1 MNGDD
6 LFQGIYSA
14 SAKALALLGSL
25 ATLASAPAHADECE
39 LLAAADS
46 LRNMP
51 IESIQG
57 HLDGVDA
64 AGESLRYRV
73 DSVEILRQPVFE
85 HEAAADRALFRL
97 ANRWHVHT
105 REALIRALLLF
116 AEGDVVTERVIAES
130 ERLLRARPF
139 LADARIVAK
148 RRCGQRVELIVVT
161 RDVWSRLPSI
171 GGSRTG
177 GKQTFE
183 VGLSDIN
190 LLGTGTSLDIEFF
203 DDLDRSGL
211 SFGLASDNLRSIR
224 IGARLRFDDTEDGDG
239 AAASIGLPFYAL
251 DARRA
256 WQVSVSQTRRQESL
270 FDGGEK
276 SATFAAERRFAE
288 LSAGWSKG
296 LVDGGANRLRV
307 GFSFDD
313 QRLAPLDGPLDG
325 LADRVY
331 AYPWVSFAHIED
343 AFVRTRNLNRVQTTE
358 DVLLGRQATALVGYS
373 PRGVGRAIVN
383 ASYRNGAARRDGEDI
398 LRYGAEV
405 GGAWRLGD
413 GRAENLVGA
422 VWLSYR
428 RGQGPRSAMV
438 VDAQATAASGLT
450 TDRRLYVGG
459 DNGLRGYPNR
469 FQAGNRR
476 LRVSAEQRYYT
487 DLYLLRSVRVAAAA
501 FLDFGAAWRRG
512 DAPSLLANVG
522 VGLRLESTRTNR
534 DVVYHVDVARP
545 LVDGPGVRGL
555 ELTLTSKRNL

>member
-1 MNGDD
+1 M
-6 LFQGIYSA
+6 
-14 SAKALALLGSL
+14 AKALVLFGAL
-25 ATLASAPAHADECE
+25 AVQASAPAQ
-39 LLAAADS
+39 AAGCPALVDADS

-51 IESIQG
+51 IEYIQG
-57 HLDGVDA
+57 GLDSAGAD
-64 AGESLRYRV
+64 GESRRYRV
-73 DSVEILRQPVFE
+73 DSVEVLRQAVFE
-85 HEAAADRALFRL
+85 DEAAADHTLFRF

-116 AEGDVVTERVIAES
+116 AEGDFVTERTLAES
-130 ERLLRARPF
+130 ERLLRAKPF

-171 GGSRTG
+171 GGTRTG

-190 LLGTGTSLDIEFF
+190 LLGTGTSFDIEVF
-203 DDLDRSGL
+203 DDLDRRGL
-211 SFGLASDNLRSIR
+211 SFGLASDNLRASR
-224 IGARLRFDDTEDGDG
+224 IGTRLRFDDTEDGDG

-256 WQVSVSQTRRQESL
+256 WQVSARQTRRQESL

-288 LSAGWSKG
+288 FSAGWAKG
-296 LVDGGANRLRV
+296 IVGGAAHRLRV

-313 QRLAPLDGPLDG
+313 QRLAPLHGPLDG
-325 LADRVY
+325 LADRIY
-331 AYPWVSFAHIED
+331 AYPWVSFERVED
-343 AFVRTRNLNRVQTTE
+343 AFVKTRNLNRVQTTE
-358 DVLLGRQATALVGYS
+358 DVLLGRHVTALVGYS
-373 PRGVGRAIVN
+373 PRGVGRTIVN
-383 ASYRNGAARRDGEDI
+383 ASYRNGLSRRDGEDI
-398 LRYGAEV
+398 LRYGTEI
-405 GGAWRLGD
+405 GGAWRSGD
-413 GRAENLVGA
+413 GRAENLVGTA
-422 VWLSYR
+422 WLRYR
-428 RGQGPRSAMV
+428 HGQGPRSAMV
-438 VDAQATAASGLT
+438 VDAYAAAASGLT

-459 DNGLRGYPNR
+459 DSGLRGYPNR

-487 DLYLLRSVRVAAAA
+487 DLYLLQTVRVAAAA
-501 FLDFGAAWRRG
+501 FLDVGAAWRRG
-512 DAPSLLANVG
+512 DDPRLLANVG

-534 DVVYHVDVARP
+534 DVVYHMDVATP